1 VLRLRQTSIAKEI
14 ISARDALKALDRSFR
29 RLAPMF
35 SAAAIKNGAAME
47 NGRARPRLSAK
58 GRASLVLQGRYM
70 GFMRQLNPSQKTQVR
85 RIRETKGVKV
95 AIVKAR
101 ELAGH

>member
-1 VLRLRQTSIAKEI
+1 MKLRHSSLAKEI
-14 ISARDALKALDRSFR
+14 LSARDALKALDRSFR

-35 SAAAIKNGAAME
+35 SSASVNGASKK

-58 GRASLVLQGRYM
+58 GRASLILQGRYM
-70 GFMRQLNPSQKTQVR
+70 GFMRQLNPRQKTQVR
-85 RIRETKGVKV
+85 RIRETKGVKP
-95 AIVKAR
+95 AIVRAR